1 MWKYP
6 KIISHRGGG
15 FLAPENTLSAMN
27 IALYYNNYA
36 VEYDVMLTKD
46 NYPIIIHDDIL
57 GRTIK
62 GEGNISDLYSYEILQ
77 YDAGMWWNNLFKL
90 FENIIENNDNNN
102 IPEKYLKY
110 NIPQLLQVIKQLPKT
125 YYENE
130 KVPSFESVANYCKIN
145 NIWMNIEIKPAPGFD
160 QLTGEVVANTT
171 KNIFQNELSSSNPDY
186 TQIPLF
192 SSFSY
197 DSLLSAKLTAPEIPR
212 SYLTET
218 IPSNWQTILT
228 ELEASNLHCDH
239 NNLTK
244 ELAQEIKS
252 HGYGLAC
259 YTVNDTERA
268 DELFSWGVDAIFTD
282 RIDLFTS
289 YR

>member
-15 FLAPENTLSAMN
+15 YLAPENTLSAMK
-27 IALYYNNYA
+27 IALYYNNLA
-36 VEYDVMLTKD
+36 VEFDVMLTKD

-57 GRTIK
+57 GRTIS
-62 GEGNISDLYSYEILQ
+62 GIGNISDINSHDILQ
-77 YDAGMWWNNLFKL
+77 YNAGIWWNNLLNK
-90 FENIIENNDNNN
+90 FENCDEIMI
-102 IPEKYLKY
+102 EKYSKY
-110 NIPQLLQVIKQLPKT
+110 NIPELLQVIKQLPQT
-125 YYENE
+125 NYEDE
-130 KVPSFESVANYCKIN
+130 KVPSFESVANYCKAN

-160 QLTGEVVANTT
+160 QQTGEVVANLT
-171 KNIFQNELSSSNPDY
+171 KTIFQNELSSSTPNFSE
-186 TQIPLF
+186 IPLF

-197 DSLLSAKLTAPEIPR
+197 DSLMSAKLTTPEIPR
-212 SYLTET
+212 SYLTES
-218 IPSNWQTILT
+218 IPTNWQTILT
-228 ELEASNLHCDH
+228 ELKASNIHCDH
-239 NNLTK
+239 NNLTR

-252 HGYGLAC
+252 NGYGLAC
-259 YTVNDTERA
+259 YTVNDRERA